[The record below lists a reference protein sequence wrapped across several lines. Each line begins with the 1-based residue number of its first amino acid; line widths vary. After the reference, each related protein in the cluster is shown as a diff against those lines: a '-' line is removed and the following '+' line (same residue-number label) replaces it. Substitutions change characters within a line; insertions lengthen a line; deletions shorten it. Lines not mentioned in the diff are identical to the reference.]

1 MKEVLPIIAEWQAQD
16 EQIALATVVR
26 ITGSAPRPVGAKML
40 ISASGKM
47 AGSVS
52 GGCVEGAVFEAAQK
66 VLKKQR
72 PRLLHFGIADEQAW
86 GVGLACGG
94 VIDVFV
100 GPLDLPEKLAQCLA
114 ADQPATLVTVIQP
127 PELAGRKLCV
137 TEDGRSQG
145 SLGYPPLHD
154 LVAREALWCLH
165 TETSQVRSYPIEAHS
180 GSESSTIVPTVEVF
194 IDVYPAAPKLIVV
207 GAVHIAIPLVKF
219 ARELGFRT
227 TVVDAR
233 SVFATPER
241 FAHAD
246 ELIIA
251 WPDEALA
258 RLPIDNST
266 YVVILTH
273 DEKLDDPALKVA
285 LSSPARYIGAL
296 GSQTTHNR
304 RMARLKAAGITDQQL
319 ARLHAPIGLAIG
331 ARTPAEIA
339 ISILGEIVA
348 ARYGVD

>member
-52 GGCVEGAVFEAAQK
+52 GGCVEGAVFEEAQK

-100 GPLDLPEKLAQCLA
+100 EPLDLPENLARCIA
-114 ADQPATLVTVIQP
+114 ADQPAALVTVIQP
-127 PELAGRKLCV
+127 PEDAGSKLFV
-137 TEDGRSQG
+137 SEDGRSQG
-145 SLGYPPLHD
+145 SLGYPQLD
-154 LVAREALWCLH
+154 ELVARDALLSLH
-165 TETSQVRSYPIEAHS
+165 TETSQICSYPLNEQP
-180 GSESSTIVPTVEVF
+180 GGDSSTVAPTVEVF

-207 GAVHIAIPLVKF
+207 GAVHIAIPLVRF

-241 FAHAD
+241 FAHVD
-246 ELIIA
+246 DLIIA

-258 RLPIDNST
+258 RLHIDHST
-266 YVVILTH
+266 YVVVLTH

-285 LSSPARYIGAL
+285 LASPARYIGAL
-296 GSQTTHNR
+296 GSQTTHDR
-304 RMARLKAAGITDQQL
+304 RIARLKAEGITDQQL
-319 ARLHAPIGLAIG
+319 ARLHAPIGLEIG
-331 ARTPAEIA
+331 ARTPEEMA
-339 ISILGEIVA
+339 ISIIGEIVA
-348 ARYGVD
+348 ARYGVN